1 MKSEHRHDLKTN
13 ELAEWLINFPQWAR
27 KNRTVIIY
35 VSIVAIFAAVA
46 FYWKRHQTKVII
58 PREQIDFT
66 NAITPLPQNKM
77 QIVQAQLQGFD
88 TSYNLIT
95 FSKNLRAIAQN
106 TKNDTIAALAFI
118 KSAHILRTELHYR
131 LETVSEQDVKTQ
143 IDEAKVYYNNA
154 IEKSSANPSL
164 TAMAKLGLGLCE
176 EELANFAGAEQ
187 IYRDITENPL
197 FESTV
202 AAAQAKQRLDTMAD
216 YQKKITFRPSP
227 VPQVPPIQISTIT
240 PTDIN
245 LPNSPNQ

>member
-1 MKSEHRHDLKTN
+1 MKSEHRHELKTN
-13 ELAEWLINFPQWAR
+13 ELAEWLINFPQWAKR
-27 KNRTVIIY
+27 NRTAIIY
-35 VSIVAIFAAVA
+35 VSIVAIFVVAAI
-46 FYWKRHQTKVII
+46 YWRRHQKTVII

-66 NAITPLPQNKM
+66 NTITPLPQNKM
-77 QIVQAQLQGFD
+77 QIIRAQIQGFD

-95 FSKNLRAIAQN
+95 FSKNLRSIAQN

-131 LETVSEQDVKTQ
+131 LETVSEQDIKTQ
-143 IDEAKVYYNNA
+143 IDQAKVSYNKA
-154 IEKSSANPSL
+154 IEKSPTNPSL

-176 EELANFAGAEQ
+176 EELGNFVVAEQ
-187 IYRDITENPL
+187 IYRDITENPS

-202 AAAQAKQRLDTMAD
+202 AVAQAKQRLDTMTD
-216 YQKKITFRPSP
+216 YQKKITFRPSQTP
-227 VPQVPPIQISTIT
+227 KTPPIQIRTTS